1 MKVAFNLA
9 SHPYENLR
17 PYYTVAWI
25 AVAVAVLLALGLVN
39 REREQRSE
47 TRSLTQQLSR
57 FEQELQDLEREQ
69 RELEVGLRRPE
80 VQEIRD
86 HSGFLNAMIFRK
98 SLSWTQMF
106 LDLEKILPA
115 RAQVTSIQPRLNTS
129 QQAELALT
137 VTATGMEPLVELLKN
152 LESSSHFGSPAV
164 ESQQFVTDR
173 AQQTH
178 IVLDLRTQYRQ
189 SLPEAAELAASP
201 EDAPA
206 PTDPKRPRPGGVVS
220 RPLDVVSPAV
230 ADSAMPRQEGGR

>member
-25 AVAVAVLLALGLVN
+25 AVAVALLVALALVS
-39 REREQRSE
+39 RERQQSSE

-57 FEQELQDLEREQ
+57 FDREVQDLEGEQ
-69 RELEVGLRRPE
+69 RDLEAWLRRPE

-86 HSGFLNAMIFRK
+86 RSGFLNSMIFRK

-115 RAQVTSIQPRLNTS
+115 RAQVISIQPRMSTP

-137 VTATGMEPLVELLKN
+137 VISTEMGPLVELLKN
-152 LESSSHFGSPAV
+152 LESSAHFGSPAV
-164 ESQQFVTDR
+164 ESQRFLTDR
-173 AQQTH
+173 SQQTR
-178 IVLDLRTQYRQ
+178 IALDLRTQYRQ
-189 SLPEAAELAASP
+189 ALPEASPVAPGAEA
-201 EDAPA
+201 
-206 PTDPKRPRPGGVVS
+206 
-220 RPLDVVSPAV
+220 PAV
-230 ADSAMPRQEGGR
+230 ADAALARREGGR

>member
-25 AVAVAVLLALGLVN
+25 AAAVALLLALALVN
-39 REREQRSE
+39 RERQQRSE

-57 FEQELQDLEREQ
+57 FDQEVQDLEREQ
-69 RELEVGLRRPE
+69 RDLEAWLRRPE

-86 HSGFLNAMIFRK
+86 HSGFLNSMIFRK

-115 RAQVTSIQPRLNTS
+115 RAQVISIQPRMSTP

-137 VTATGMEPLVELLKN
+137 VISTEMGPLVELLKN
-152 LESSSHFGSPAV
+152 LESSAHFGSPAV
-164 ESQQFVTDR
+164 ESQRFLTDR
-173 AQQTH
+173 SQQTR
-178 IVLDLRTQYRQ
+178 IALDLRTQYRQ
-189 SLPEAAELAASP
+189 ALPEASP
-201 EDAPA
+201 VAPA
-206 PTDPKRPRPGGVVS
+206 AE
-220 RPLDVVSPAV
+220 SPAV
-230 ADSAMPRQEGGR
+230 ADAAAIARQVRREGGR

>member
-1 MKVAFNLA
+1 MKVSFNLA

-17 PYYTVAWI
+17 PYYTVAWM
-25 AVAVAVLLALGLVN
+25 AVAVAVILALGLVN

-47 TRSLTQQLSR
+47 TRSLTEQLSR

-69 RELEVGLRRPE
+69 GELEVGLRGPK

-106 LDLEKILPA
+106 LDIEKILPA
-115 RAQVTSIQPRLNTS
+115 RAQVTSIQPRMDTP
-129 QQAELALT
+129 QQAELSLI
-137 VTATGMEPLVELLKN
+137 VTATEMEPLVELLKN
-152 LESSSHFGSPAV
+152 LESSSNFGSPSV
-164 ESQQFVTDR
+164 ESQRFATDR

-189 SLPEAAELAASP
+189 SLPEAAERAPSP

-206 PTDPKRPRPGGVVS
+206 QADPKRPI
-220 RPLDVVSPAV
+220 DVVSPAV
-230 ADSAMPRQEGGR
+230 ADSAVAPQEGGR

>member
-25 AVAVAVLLALGLVN
+25 AAAVTLLLALAFVS
-39 REREQRSE
+39 RERQQRTE

-57 FEQELQDLEREQ
+57 FDREVQDLEGEQ
-69 RELEVGLRRPE
+69 HDLEAWLRRPE

-86 HSGFLNAMIFRK
+86 HSGFLNSMIFRK

-115 RAQVTSIQPRLNTS
+115 RAQVISIQPRMSTP

-137 VTATGMEPLVELLKN
+137 VTATEMGPLVELLKN
-152 LESSSHFGSPAV
+152 LESSAHFGAPAV
-164 ESQQFVTDR
+164 ESQRFVTDR
-173 AQQTH
+173 SQQIH
-178 IVLDLRTQYRQ
+178 IALDLRTQYRQ
-189 SLPEAAELAASP
+189 ALPEAPPDTPAAEA
-201 EDAPA
+201 
-206 PTDPKRPRPGGVVS
+206 
-220 RPLDVVSPAV
+220 PAV
-230 ADSAMPRQEGGR
+230 ADAELARREGGR

>member
-25 AVAVAVLLALGLVN
+25 AVAVAAIVALGLVN

-57 FEQELQDLEREQ
+57 FEQEVQDLEREQ
-69 RELEVGLRRPE
+69 RELEAWLRRPE

-86 HSGFLNAMIFRK
+86 RSGFLNSMIFRK

-115 RAQVTSIQPRLNTS
+115 RAQVISIQPQMDTP

-137 VTATGMEPLVELLKN
+137 VTATEMEPLVELLKN
-152 LESSSHFGSPAV
+152 LESSSHFGSPSV
-164 ESQQFVTDR
+164 ESQRVVTDR
-173 AQQTH
+173 TQQTR
-178 IVLDLRTQYRQ
+178 IALDLRTQYRQ
-189 SLPEAAELAASP
+189 SLPEAAELAP
-201 EDAPA
+201 PPDADSRQA
-206 PTDPKRPRPGGVVS
+206 DPKRHA
-220 RPLDVVSPAV
+220 DVVSPAV
-230 ADSAMPRQEGGR
+230 ADTAIARQEGGR